1 MDTSHLRQYVSAQ
14 YWRELIVGF
23 VQYVQTWRFWRELF
37 IMTFGILLSA
47 ISIYYFLLPG
57 NLIMGHVSGLCIV
70 INTLLGGTPATLS
83 LWVMTLNGILLL
95 LSFALIGNEFGA
107 KTVYTAMILGPLIQ
121 FLDWVYPYTNFTH
134 RVLADAPAQ
143 LLAQLQAGETVLDMN
158 GNPYLL
164 SHGGEVLEQIR
175 STVMSSGL
183 GTGDIWF
190 DLVCY
195 VCLLSASQ
203 AIEFRLNASTGG
215 MDIVAKILNKF
226 WHIDMGTAVAVS
238 GIIICCS
245 AFLINDYRLVIIG
258 IIGTWFN
265 GLVIDYFTAS
275 FNKRKRV
282 CIISNDYDR
291 IRNYI
296 IHDLRR
302 GCSLYHVQGGYSNE
316 EYIEIQ
322 ALLTQQ
328 EFASVME
335 FMRENAIHAFTTA
348 GNCSEV
354 YGLWFKHKR
363 HNGKIEIAAED

>member
-1 MDTSHLRQYVSAQ
+1 MNEYIKQYLTLSHWKNLWLDFWHA
-14 YWRELIVGF
+14 LH
-23 VQYVQTWRFWRELF
+23 TAKFWRELF
-37 IMTFGILLSA
+37 IMTFGILLGA

-83 LWVMTLNGILLL
+83 LWVMALNAILLL
-95 LSFALIGNEFGA
+95 LSFTLIGNEFGA
-107 KTVYTAMILGPLIQ
+107 KTVYTAMLLGPMIDL
-121 FLDWVYPYTNFTH
+121 LDKVYPYTNFTH

-143 LLAQLQAGETVLDMN
+143 LLAQLQAGETVLDAN

-164 SHGGEVLEQIR
+164 SHSGEVLEQIR

-190 DLVCY
+190 DLVCFI
-195 VCLLSASQ
+195 CILSASQ
-203 AIEFRLNASTGG
+203 ALEFRINASTGG
-215 MDIVAKILNKF
+215 MDIVAKILNKY
-226 WHIDMGTAVAVS
+226 WHIEMGTAVAVS
-238 GIIICCS
+238 GIVICCS

-265 GLVIDYFTAS
+265 GLVIDYFTAA

-282 CIISNDYDR
+282 CIISEEYDR
-291 IRNYI
+291 IRHYI
-296 IHDLRR
+296 IDDLVR
-302 GCSLYHVQGGYSNE
+302 GCSLYHVTGGYGDK

-322 ALLTQQ
+322 TLLTQT
-328 EFASVME
+328 EFASLMD
-335 FMRENAIHAFTTA
+335 FIRSNNIHAFTTA

-354 YGLWFKHKR
+354 YGLWLKHKK
-363 HNGKIEIAAED
+363 HKGKVEIAPEE